1 MSNKCSCQVNILG
14 SNRFRSCKRS
24 VYININNKI
33 YCWSHA
39 AKFLGKTAIIIQ
51 SKSRSMICRRKVKN
65 LYINLPDEIKNIVLF
80 YLRQDY
86 HYKKYKKL
94 CSIIISKKIE
104 KFSSIVEISNIIQN
118 QISVLSPYETKVDFI
133 KYLSNIYNL
142 FLNNWENINFDI
154 INDLDNL
161 IKLYMFCDKYIWGKT
176 IWNGINLTSIINSIV
191 SYNYYTYNIVKELE
205 LKCSKFKV
213 LWEKKF
219 IYIRTGSHSS
229 SILLR

>member
-24 VYININNKI
+24 VYININNKT

-51 SKSRSMICRRKVKN
+51 STARSIICRRKVKN
-65 LYINLPDEIKNIVLF
+65 LYINLPEEIKNIVLF

-176 IWNGINLTSIINSIV
+176 I
-191 SYNYYTYNIVKELE
+191 
-205 LKCSKFKV
+205 
-213 LWEKKF
+213 
-219 IYIRTGSHSS
+219 
-229 SILLR
+229 